1 MSLFTKFKK
10 SNSLRWFFLSV
21 GILAVVAITGMNV
34 YSLYALKESTIEAAK
49 ENRKIQLEEYSNT
62 VLYRFYQPFRGIRN
76 LEMNDLEVAW
86 DASGTFPIQFNEV
99 LAEAISDSLFSDI
112 YFSPGHMNGCYIF
125 DLPIYNF
132 DHNTGT
138 FLVSVDVPKEVCDG
152 FGLSKSRVNT
162 ISLEDFRWNNKVVF
176 DAHRTMTLVL
186 INNDENRVVGHLNF
200 VIDRDY
206 LLYKILEPEL
216 IAKFGEDS
224 DSGMAVWLRDWMQN
238 EVLLSS
244 NPNYDFSRDK
254 IEMRQ
259 RFPDL
264 LDNWVLVASFF
275 ESPAVAA
282 SNASLNRNLF
292 ALGIAVFILFGA
304 LVFMFINAQREREFA
319 QRQAGFLANVT
330 HELKTPLAVMQA
342 AGENIS
348 DGRVTDG
355 KRLKDYGSHIYTE
368 AIRLRKMI
376 DKLLDVAKADSGQTM
391 VNQAPFK
398 LDELAEE
405 YYNTTKQYVASKG
418 FEYSLNKEEN
428 MPFVM
433 IDPDHVETILSNLV
447 ENSMKYSSK
456 NKDISIDVYR
466 GRKTVSFSVTDK
478 GDGIPKK
485 AQKNVFDKFYRVESS
500 MTSNTKGHGLGLSIV
515 KNMVELNGGSITVS
529 SEVDK
534 GTTFTVTFPALFEL
548 PEGYKNGAQKAPE
561 GIKTYIELEHYA
573 R

>member
-1 MSLFTKFKK
+1 MSLFNKFKK
-10 SNSLRWFFLSV
+10 SNTLRWFFLSV

-49 ENRKIQLEEYSNT
+49 ENRKVQLEEYAST

-76 LEMNDLEVAW
+76 LEMNDLEVSW
-86 DASGTFPIQFNEV
+86 DATGTFPVQFNEV
-99 LAEAISDSLFSDI
+99 LAKAISDSLFSDI

-125 DLPIYNF
+125 ELPIYNF
-132 DHNTGT
+132 DHNSGA
-138 FLVSVDVPKEVCDG
+138 FLVSADVPKEVCDG

-162 ISLEDFRWNNKVVF
+162 ITLEDFRWNNKVVF

-200 VIDRDY
+200 VIDREY
-206 LLYKILEPEL
+206 LLNKILEPEL
-216 IAKFGEDS
+216 KAKFGEES

-238 EVLLSS
+238 EILLSS
-244 NPNYDFSRDK
+244 NPNYEYSRDK

-264 LDNWVLVASFF
+264 LDNWIIVASFF

-292 ALGIAVFILFGA
+292 ALGIAVFVLFGA
-304 LVFMFINAQREREFA
+304 FVFMFINAQREREFA

-348 DGRVTDG
+348 DGRVTDEQ
-355 KRLKDYGSHIYTE
+355 RLKDYGGHIYTE

-391 VNQAPFK
+391 VNQAPYK
-398 LDELAEE
+398 LDELADH
-405 YYNTTKQYVASKG
+405 YYKTTKQYVISKG
-418 FEYSLNKEEN
+418 FEYSIHKEEN

-433 IDPDHVETILSNLV
+433 VDSDHIETILSNLV
-447 ENSMKYSSK
+447 ENSMKYSSG
-456 NKDISIDVYR
+456 NKDITIDVKS

-478 GDGIPKK
+478 GDGVPKK
-485 AQKNVFDKFYRVESS
+485 AQKHIFDKFYRVESS

-515 KNMVELNGGSITVS
+515 KNMVELNGGTITVS

-548 PEGYKNGAQKAPE
+548 PEGYKNEAKKAPE
-561 GIKTYIELEHYA
+561 GIKTNIELEQYA
-573 R
+573 Q

>member
-1 MSLFTKFKK
+1 V
-10 SNSLRWFFLSV
+10 R
-21 GILAVVAITGMNV
+21 
-34 YSLYALKESTIEAAK
+34 
-49 ENRKIQLEEYSNT
+49 
-62 VLYRFYQPFRGIRN
+62 
-76 LEMNDLEVAW
+76 
-86 DASGTFPIQFNEV
+86 
-99 LAEAISDSLFSDI
+99 
-112 YFSPGHMNGCYIF
+112 
-125 DLPIYNF
+125 
-132 DHNTGT
+132 
-138 FLVSVDVPKEVCDG
+138 
-152 FGLSKSRVNT
+152 
-162 ISLEDFRWNNKVVF
+162 
-176 DAHRTMTLVL
+176 
-186 INNDENRVVGHLNF
+186 
-200 VIDRDY
+200 
-206 LLYKILEPEL
+206 
-216 IAKFGEDS
+216 
-224 DSGMAVWLRDWMQN
+224 
-238 EVLLSS
+238 
-244 NPNYDFSRDK
+244 
-254 IEMRQ
+254 
-259 RFPDL
+259 
-264 LDNWVLVASFF
+264 
-275 ESPAVAA
+275 
-282 SNASLNRNLF
+282 
-292 ALGIAVFILFGA
+292 
-304 LVFMFINAQREREFA
+304 
-319 QRQAGFLANVT
+319 
-330 HELKTPLAVMQA
+330 QA